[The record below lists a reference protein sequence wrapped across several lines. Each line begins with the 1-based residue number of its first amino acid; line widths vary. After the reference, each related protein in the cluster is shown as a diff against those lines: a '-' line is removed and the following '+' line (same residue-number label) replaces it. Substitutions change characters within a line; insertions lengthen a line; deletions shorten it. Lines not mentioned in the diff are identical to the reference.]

1 MMGWKQNNI
10 FILSLLQPITAVCR
24 RPPPPTDGDLVRVLP
39 GPCWVAHSRCPLIK
53 LQPCSLLSCWQTKVL
68 KRTPSVIA
76 SNLGPNVL
84 FHVNV
89 SQRKGS
95 RCSRLASTFTL
106 SNTVQQT
113 SAWIF
118 FFLFDFFIL
127 RKWRDFSTVT
137 QGSSFCDIRYIC
149 MSATDL
155 IECCFFV
162 IEDFDSRAEE

>member
-1 MMGWKQNNI
+1 MFFWLTRFI
-10 FILSLLQPITAVCR
+10 FIPHKYHSNQYKLDGMQPSEGIPHTNDDGMKTKQHFYSLSSPANNSRVC
-24 RPPPPTDGDLVRVLP
+24 PSPPPTDGDLARVLP

-76 SNLGPNVL
+76 SNLRPNVL

-106 SNTVQQT
+106 SNTAQQT
-113 SAWIF
+113 SAWTF
-118 FFLFDFFIL
+118 FF
-127 RKWRDFSTVT
+127 
-137 QGSSFCDIRYIC
+137 
-149 MSATDL
+149 
-155 IECCFFV
+155 
-162 IEDFDSRAEE
+162 